1 MKCSLSGC
9 EDEELWLR
17 KWRSLYGLWRKAW
30 KAAEGE
36 VPPRAT

>member
-1 MKCSLSGC
+1 MKCSVGC
-9 EDEELWLR
+9 EDEIVVEEVEE
-17 KWRSLYGLWRKAW
+17 LYGLWRKAW